1 VNKITLSKLCLKL
14 TGKIIFVCLEWS
26 AHGTGAWKPYLSIVS
41 FQRVMEILLF
51 TIVKSPGAVAIAETT
66 KSIGKTG
73 ASIGRGRDNSWVLPD
88 PERYMSSLHTEIVF
102 KDDKYFAIDH
112 STNGTFYND
121 PSEEIGKDNQ
131 VELKDGDRLII
142 GDYEIEVSLVDEE
155 AIPDAAGGPFISE
168 AAAIEPANHSVPPAI
183 PDPLAADAIPM
194 NNAPFSIGV
203 SQQIN
208 NDQPLFQSEEILDPL
223 IALSSSE
230 AVDEVFPM
238 GTQGDSENLL
248 SHSIQFPEMIPDNW
262 FDMPLPGLD
271 EKVEVADVAI
281 TEMNLSPQAQHQN
294 RLREEIGVGG
304 RVRSDSS
311 ASQQPF
317 ISSEEGESA
326 VIETE
331 EKQDNVARKPRP
343 GASRPTVPAEA
354 VAEIKKIRESSKVKE
369 SVQSNSKLAKPVISI
384 SANEDLIAALG
395 LNIQD
400 MSEQQINEINNVVA
414 EFLQVAVKGLML
426 ILKSRSTLKNEFRM
440 SVTTIQSAENNPL
453 KFSPTLDD
461 AMVNM
466 FVRSGNAYID
476 PVTAVK
482 EGIESVAD
490 HQFAVFAGMRSAFN
504 HLLERFNPEIL
515 EAKFNKQKSSSLLA
529 TKKARNWE
537 LFSSMY
543 EDIIKDRDD
552 SFQYL
557 FGDEFVQAYEQQMQQ
572 LKLTRANKKQ

>member
-1 VNKITLSKLCLKL
+1 MEQALDIS
-14 TGKIIFVCLEWS
+14 
-26 AHGTGAWKPYLSIVS
+26 LSIVG
-41 FQRVMEILLF
+41 FKRVMEVLLF

-66 KSIGKTG
+66 KSVSRNG

-88 PERYMSSLHTEIVF
+88 PERYMSSLHTEIAY
-102 KDDKYFAIDH
+102 KDGKYFAIDH

-121 PSEEIGKDNQ
+121 HSTEIGKDNQ
-131 VELKDGDRLII
+131 VELKEGDRLII
-142 GDYEIEVSLVDEE
+142 GDYEIEISMMDESV
-155 AIPDAAGGPFISE
+155 PDAPQDGPFVNAE
-168 AAAIEPANHSVPPAI
+168 APAVEAPAPAPV
-183 PDPLAADAIPM
+183 PDPFGADPVPM
-194 NNAPFSIGV
+194 NDAPFSMGV

-208 NDQPLFQSEEILDPL
+208 NDNPLLQSEEILDPL
-223 IALSSSE
+223 VALSSSE
-230 AVDEVFPM
+230 EVNDVFPA
-238 GTQGDSENLL
+238 GTQGDSGNML
-248 SHSIQFPEMIPDNW
+248 SHSVQFPEMIPDNW
-262 FDMPLPGLD
+262 FDMPLPNL
-271 EKVEVADVAI
+271 EEQVKVADVAV
-281 TEMNLSPQAQHQN
+281 TEMNYSPQAAHQN
-294 RLREEIGVGG
+294 RLRSEIGVGG
-304 RVRSDSS
+304 RIGTPPPQQQNT
-311 ASQQPF
+311 SQQLPL
-317 ISSEEGESA
+317 EDEKHYYESPQAQQQA
-326 VIETE
+326 VDTPAPSRRP
-331 EKQDNVARKPRP
+331 KP
-343 GASRPTVPAEA
+343 GAHQQQIPTAAAEEIRKIKQTSARTTTNKRGVSRPV
-354 VAEIKKIRESSKVKE
+354 V
-369 SVQSNSKLAKPVISI
+369 SI
-384 SANEDLIAALG
+384 AANEDLIAAMG

-400 MSEQQINEINNVVA
+400 MSEEQINDINNVVA

-453 KFSPTLDD
+453 KFSPTLED

-476 PVTAVK
+476 PVTAIK

-529 TKKARNWE
+529 TRKARNWE
-537 LFSSMY
+537 LFTSFY

-572 LKLTRANKKQ
+572 LKLTRVNNKQ